1 VSGSRSINF
10 LAGATKFG
18 QINNIRAACRPAA
31 PLLNRATDGLYT
43 PGSTFKVVIS
53 SAAPVSSAKFGAV
66 QDLCA
71 GALRAYRPGR
81 LWVGSIT
88 AMSFGVAAR
97 WSRRAI

>member
-43 PGSTFKVVIS
+43 PGSTFKVVTS

-66 QDLCA
+66 Q
-71 GALRAYRPGR
+71 
-81 LWVGSIT
+81 GS
-88 AMSFGVAAR
+88 
-97 WSRRAI
+97 AICHEQGT

>member
-1 VSGSRSINF
+1 MSGSRSINF

-43 PGSTFKVVIS
+43 PGSTFKVVTS

-71 GALRAYRPGR
+71 GGRESRCSTNLLHNRARCSYRK
-81 LWVGSIT
+81 
-88 AMSFGVAAR
+88 
-97 WSRRAI
+97 